1 MPRAARPAPRAI
13 LALLTLTLGCTAA
26 PAASVPPVPSYPLDP
41 LTAAEITRTVDI
53 LRAAGRTDSSS
64 EFANISLHEPPKAR
78 VLAYTPGDTLHREA
92 FAVIYDRA
100 QRQTFEAVVDLTAGH
115 VVSFTPKPG
124 VQPPLLPTDY
134 ALIEQIVRSDPA
146 WQAAMRKR
154 GITAF
159 DSVQVDPWS
168 AGWFDLPGEKGVRL
182 WRALSYL
189 KGSATNAYARPVEG
203 VVAYVDVDHH
213 KLLKLIDLGVR
224 PIGQPDDYDKLVGA
238 PREAPTPL
246 VVSQPDGASF
256 TLHGNEV
263 RWQHWRFRFAVV
275 PREGLVLY
283 TVGYEDEGRVRP
295 VLYRAS
301 LSEMVVPYGH
311 PGDGW
316 FFRNAFD
323 EGEYGLCC
331 WLTAPLDPAV
341 DAPPNATF
349 VNAVFADVHGKPVTL
364 ERAAVLYE
372 RDGGTLWKHVTDTP
386 DGRRA
391 RELVLAFVTTVGN
404 YEYGFHWIF
413 HQDGVLEQ
421 QVELN
426 GILQTEALSDTGVA
440 AVRGGA
446 RHETIVGPHL
456 AAAYHQHFFNFRL
469 DLDVDGPANSV
480 VEVNTHAEPRGA
492 ANPYGNAFTTTATPL
507 RRERDAQRRVDMAT
521 ARVWKVINPGVTN
534 TLGTPPGYLL
544 MPGVTAVPYA
554 DPSSSVRTRAGF
566 LNANLWVTPYDPGE
580 MHAAGDYINQ
590 DPGGDGLVRWT
601 RANRDIE
608 HRDIVLWYT
617 FGMTHIPRPEEWPV
631 MAMQHVGFQLMPAGF
646 FTRNPAL
653 DLARPRTV
661 AGATEHGSP

>member
-1 MPRAARPAPRAI
+1 MIRCRLAAYHRPLIVA
-13 LALLTLTLGCTAA
+13 LALVCATAL
-26 PAASVPPVPSYPLDP
+26 PAVAQPDPTYPLDP
-41 LTAAEITRTVDI
+41 LTAPEITRTVEL
-53 LRAAGRTDSSS
+53 LRVAGKTDSSS
-64 EFANISLHEPPKAR
+64 EFANISLHEPPKAQ
-78 VLAYTPGDTLHREA
+78 VLAYTGATPPHREA
-92 FAVIYDRA
+92 FVVVYQRA
-100 QRQTFEAVVDLTAGH
+100 TRQTFEAIVDLTAGR
-115 VVSFTPKPG
+115 VVSWTPKPG

-168 AGWFDLPGEKGVRL
+168 AGWFDLPGEEGVRL

-203 VVAYVDVDHH
+203 VIAYVDVDRRR
-213 KLLKLIDLGVR
+213 LLKLIDLGVR
-224 PIGQPDDYDKLVGA
+224 PIGKVDDYDKLVGA
-238 PREAPTPL
+238 PREAPTPM
-246 VVSQPDGASF
+246 VISQPAGASF
-256 TLHGNEV
+256 TIDDHEV

-283 TVGYEDEGRVRP
+283 QVGYEDHGRVRP
-295 VLYRAS
+295 ILYRAA
-301 LSEMVVPYGH
+301 LSEMVVPYGD
-311 PGDGW
+311 PGKGW

-331 WLTAPLDPAV
+331 WLTAPLDPSV
-341 DAPPNATF
+341 DAPSNATF
-349 VNAVFADVHGKPVTL
+349 VDATFADAQGQPVTL
-364 ERAAVLYE
+364 KRAAALYE
-372 RDGGTLWKHVTDTP
+372 RDGGPLWKHVADAA

-391 RELVLAFVTTVGN
+391 RELVLEFVTTVGN

-426 GILQTEALSDTGVA
+426 GILQTMALSDSIATPAHAGESHATRVA
-440 AVRGGA
+440 
-446 RHETIVGPHL
+446 PYL

-469 DLDVDGPANSV
+469 DFDVDGQANSV

-492 ANPYGNAFTTTATPL
+492 DNPYGNAFTTSETLLP
-507 RRERDAQRRVDMAT
+507 RERDAQRKVNMET
-521 ARVWKVINPGVTN
+521 ARVWKIINPTVTN
-534 TLGTPPGYLL
+534 ALGTPVSYLL
-544 MPGVTAVPYA
+544 MPGMTAVPYA
-554 DPSSSVRTRAGF
+554 DPASSVRKRAGF
-566 LNANLWVTPYDPGE
+566 LNANLWATPYNASE

-590 DPGGDGLVRWT
+590 SPGGEGLVQWT
-601 RANRDIE
+601 RANRSVRN
-608 HRDIVLWYT
+608 RDIVVWYT

-631 MAMQHVGFQLMPAGF
+631 MAMQSVGFRLMPAGF

-653 DLARPRTV
+653 DLAKPQETKP
-661 AGATEHGSP
+661 GSGGR